1 MTDPVEVLVWGG
13 GTGGIAAALQAARSG
28 ATTLLLTPGS
38 WLGGMV
44 SAAGV
49 CAPDGNELSP
59 WQTGLWGALLREL
72 ARSEPLGLDQNWV
85 SCFGYRPATAEAIL
99 RRWLRAEARLQW
111 WPGCRLLEVRRA
123 GDRVVAIRIE
133 RPQGPGGGQP
143 SFQEIGAQVF
153 IDGSDRGEL
162 IAVAEAPFRFG
173 WEPREQWQEPSAPE
187 QARLDS
193 EAFFKEQPIQSPTW
207 VWLGQLRDDAP
218 PAAACEPAVPPL
230 GAAMAPESALKWSRG
245 SLPQGPFEGSCTA
258 FGLERTLSYGRLP
271 GGLVMLNWPLH
282 GNDWHGCLERA
293 FASGG
298 PAAAFPADAAEA
310 ELAAQMRAHSGAF
323 AQALAVASGGR
334 LEAATVFPDA
344 FPDAL
349 AAAAGDL
356 EGDQSLALMP
366 YWREGR
372 RLVGLEVVVE
382 QQLLPLGPGACRA
395 PLPLLPGGSCSAIAV
410 GNYANDHHYPGPD
423 WPLAPKSCRWGG
435 RWSGTPFTIPYG
447 ALVSASV
454 SNLLAADKAI
464 SVSHMAN
471 GATRLQPL
479 VLNVGQ
485 AAGLAAAL
493 AVRRGQ
499 PPAAVPVVAIQMG
512 LIEDPQAPAGPFPL
526 WDTPWHHPEWAQRQL
541 QALADP
547 AALSPEGWLRGKQGG
562 GPASVAP
569 SEPGERLWQGELR
582 LDGQGGFSL
591 VLADGMPEC
600 QGSQVWPLI
609 TLEPALHA
617 WLAAQ
622 ERPRNVAL
630 IGCANPWGPWLR
642 VSRLAGP

>member
-38 WLGGMV
+38 WVGGMV

-111 WPGCRLLEVRRA
+111 WPGCRVLEVRRA
-123 GDRVVAIRIE
+123 GDRIVSIRIE
-133 RPQGPGGGQP
+133 QPQGSGGGQP
-143 SFQEIGAQVF
+143 SVQEIGAQVF

-162 IAVAEAPFRFG
+162 IAVADAPFRFG
-173 WEPREQWQEPSAPE
+173 WEPQEQWHEPSAPE

-207 VWLGQLRDDAP
+207 VWLGQLRNDAP
-218 PAAACEPAVPPL
+218 PAAPLEPAV
-230 GAAMAPESALKWSRG
+230 
-245 SLPQGPFEGSCTA
+245 PQGPFEGSCTA

-282 GNDWHGCLERA
+282 GNDWHGSLEGA
-293 FASGG
+293 FASGA

-310 ELAAQMRAHSGAF
+310 ELAAQMRAHSGSF
-323 AQALAVASGGR
+323 AQALAVASGGG
-334 LEAATVFPDA
+334 LKAATV

-372 RLVGLEVVVE
+372 RLVGLEVVLE

-395 PLPLLPGGSCSAIAV
+395 PLPLLAGGSCSAIAV

-499 PPAAVPVVAIQMG
+499 PPAAVPVSAIQRD

-526 WDTPWHHPEWAQRQL
+526 WDTPWHHPEWAQRQRQVL
-541 QALADP
+541 TDP
-547 AALSPEGWLRGKQGG
+547 AALSPEGWLRGSDGA

-569 SEPGERLWQGELR
+569 SEPGECLWQGELR
-582 LDGQGGFSL
+582 PDGQGGFSL
-591 VLADGMPEC
+591 VMADGMPAC

-617 WLAAQ
+617 WLLAQ